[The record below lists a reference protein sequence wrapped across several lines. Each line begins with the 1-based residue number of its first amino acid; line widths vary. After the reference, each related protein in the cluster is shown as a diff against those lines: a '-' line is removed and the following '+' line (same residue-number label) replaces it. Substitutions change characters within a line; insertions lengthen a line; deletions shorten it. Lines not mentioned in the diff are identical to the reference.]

1 MELSAVQVSMI
12 SMSLAFCPQLVLPPI
27 AQAEF
32 KMILELFSHAD
43 ADFLQSSCDLMM
55 LQRSL
60 EETKVVY
67 QTTEAVARADHADY
81 IHPEFLTIVHLKLV

>member
-32 KMILELFSHAD
+32 KMILELFSQMQMILWSHD
-43 ADFLQSSCDLMM
+43 AAKN
-55 LQRSL
+55 L
-60 EETKVVY
+60 EETK
-67 QTTEAVARADHADY
+67 
-81 IHPEFLTIVHLKLV
+81 LV

>member
-27 AQAEF
+27 ARAEF

-43 ADFLQSSCDLMM
+43 ADFSS
-55 LQRSL
+55 
-60 EETKVVY
+60 
-67 QTTEAVARADHADY
+67 
-81 IHPEFLTIVHLKLV
+81 HLVIS